1 MSVSHATGFL
11 VQEHFYMARREHVKR
26 CSLLCCK
33 FMVLSTRVICQQDFE
48 RFRMEQ
54 GSLCL
59 AWGGHRMMRPSSL
72 LNESKKKCWHTGKV
86 PSWESEVLVLHGLA
100 S

>member
-11 VQEHFYMARREHVKR
+11 VQEHVYMARREHVKR

-33 FMVLSTRVICQQDFE
+33 FMVLSTSVICQQDFE

-54 GSLCL
+54 GFSPLCASL
-59 AWGGHRMMRPSSL
+59 GVGT
-72 LNESKKKCWHTGKV
+72 E
-86 PSWESEVLVLHGLA
+86 
-100 S
+100 